1 MPIESPR
8 DAVIVATARSPIG
21 RAFKGSLREV
31 RPDDLAATIVQAA
44 LDKVPALDPTTIDD
58 LYLGCGLPGGEQGFN
73 MARVVATLMGLD
85 GLPGATLTRYCA
97 SSLQT
102 TRMAMHAIR
111 AGEGDVFISAGVE
124 MVSRYAR
131 GNSDA
136 LPPEAQALVGGG
148 WENPRFAEA
157 RERSAARAQGGAEV
171 WTDPR
176 ESGQL
181 PDIYLAMGQTAEN
194 LAQVYDVT
202 REDMDAFGVRSQNL
216 AEKAIADGFWA
227 REITPVTTPDGTV
240 VSTDDGPRAGVTLE
254 AVAGLKPVFRPDG
267 RITAGNCCPLNDGA
281 AAVVIMSAERASELG
296 LTPLA
301 RIVSTGVTGLSPEIM
316 GLGPVEASKQAL
328 KRAGMTIDDVDL
340 VEINE
345 AFAAQ
350 VIPSYRQLGIP
361 EEKLNVAGGA
371 IAVGHPFGMTGAR
384 ITGTLLNAL
393 EWHDKT
399 IGLETMCVGGGQ
411 GMAMVLERL
420 S

>member
-1 MPIESPR
+1 MPIESSR

-21 RAFKGSLREV
+21 RAHKGSLRDL

-44 LDKVPALDPTTIDD
+44 LAKVPQLDPRQIDD

-73 MARVVATLMGLD
+73 MARVVAVLMGLD

-111 AGEGDVFISAGVE
+111 AGEGDIFVSAGVE
-124 MVSRYAR
+124 AVSRYAR
-131 GNSDA
+131 GNSDG
-136 LPPEAQALVGGG
+136 LPPEAQALVGR
-148 WENPRFAEA
+148 WENPRFTEA
-157 RERSAARAQGGAEV
+157 HQRSTARAEGGAPV

-176 ESGQL
+176 EKDAL
-181 PDIYLAMGQTAEN
+181 PDVYLAMGQTAEN
-194 LAQVYDVT
+194 LAQVYDVS
-202 REDMDAFGVRSQNL
+202 RADMDAFGVRSQNL

-240 VSTDDGPRAGVTLE
+240 VSADDGPRAGVTLE
-254 AVAGLKPVFRPDG
+254 AVSALKPVFRPDG

-281 AAVVIMSAERASELG
+281 AAVVVMSAQRAEELG
-296 LTPLA
+296 ITPLA
-301 RIVSTGVTGLSPEIM
+301 RIVSTGVTALSPEIM
-316 GLGPVEASKQAL
+316 GLGPVEASRQAL

-350 VIPSYRQLGIP
+350 VIPSYRQLGIA
-361 EEKLNVAGGA
+361 EEKLNVMGGA

-393 EWHDKT
+393 QWHDKT

-411 GMAMVLERL
+411 GMAMLLERL